1 MSTIHLACASGV
13 DYVPH
18 AATMLHSMLGQRG
31 DSELHVHYLHGAEIG
46 EELRDPIAAMVDAE
60 GGAIEFVEVA
70 EELIA
75 GLPPSGYLL
84 RTMWFRTFLPE
95 LAPDLDKVLYVDVDT
110 LAVDAIEPLWETPL
124 GDSYVGAVTNVW
136 EPWNA
141 QRGGEIGLAD
151 PGSYFNSGVLLMN
164 LQAMRRDDCTR
175 AIVEHGLA
183 HRDHLPFG
191 DQDALNVV
199 LGERRVH
206 LHPRW
211 NCMNSVLEFPQA
223 VDVFGAQAV
232 AEARANPGI
241 RHFEGPSVNKPWH
254 AACEHRMREL
264 YATHRA
270 HTPWP
275 EWEPEHDPAPPP
287 PRRGLRARLAGL
299 LRP

>member
-18 AATMLHSMLGQRG
+18 AATMLHSMLAQRG
-31 DSELHVHYLHGAEIG
+31 DRELHVHYLHGPEIG
-46 EELRDPIAAMVDAE
+46 AGLRDPITAMVATHGE
-60 GGAIEFVEVA
+60 IEFIEVA
-70 EELIA
+70 DELIE

-95 LAPDLDKVLYVDVDT
+95 LAPALDKVLYVDVDT
-110 LAVDAIEPLWETPL
+110 LAVDYLGPLWDTDL
-124 GDSYVGAVTNVW
+124 GDNYVGAVTNVW

-141 QRGGEIGLAD
+141 GRGEEIGLAE

-164 LQAMRRDDCTR
+164 LDAMRRDNCTA
-175 AIVEHGLA
+175 AIVQHGLA

-199 LGERRVH
+199 LGERRVF

-223 VDVFGAQAV
+223 EAVFGAEAV

-241 RHFEGPSVNKPWH
+241 RHFEGPSVNKPWD
-254 AACEHRMREL
+254 AACEHHMREL
-264 YATHRA
+264 YAEHRG

-275 EWEPEHDPAPPP
+275 DWEPEPS
-287 PRRGLRARLAGL
+287 PRRGLRARLARV